1 MQCDIYQETSLTW
14 GFPGGSA
21 GKESACDAGDLGS
34 IPALERSP
42 GEGNGLKNYM
52 DCIVH
57 GIFDLAIKSLNKV
70 RRLKNNTVIAEKKAF
85 K

>member
-1 MQCDIYQETSLTW
+1 MQCGIYQETSLTW

-21 GKESACDAGDLGS
+21 GKESACDVGDLGS
-34 IPALERSP
+34 IPGFGRSP
-42 GEGNGLKNYM
+42 GEGNGLKNSM

-57 GIFDLAIKSLNKV
+57 GIFDLVIESLSEV
-70 RRLKNNTVIAEKKAF
+70 RRQNTQRVTAEKKAF

>member
-42 GEGNGLKNYM
+42 GEGNGLKNSM

-57 GIFDLAIKSLNKV
+57 GIFDLAIESLNEV
-70 RRLKNNTVIAEKKAF
+70 GRQNTQSVIAEKKAF